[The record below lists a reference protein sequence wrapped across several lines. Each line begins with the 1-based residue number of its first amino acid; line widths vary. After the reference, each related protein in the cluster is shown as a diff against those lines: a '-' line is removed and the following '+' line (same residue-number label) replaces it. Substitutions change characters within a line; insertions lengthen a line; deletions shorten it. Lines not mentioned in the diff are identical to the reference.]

1 MISEP
6 RFQRYLGTDSMQ
18 ATQNFSIGVILDA
31 KSDGIEIF
39 GNSKTLPFVGMKSD
53 FNHLLNF
60 IGVLDFKNIVF
71 TGTNFEPIKN
81 A

>member
-1 MISEP
+1 MP
-6 RFQRYLGTDSMQ
+6 NQMAMKF
-18 ATQNFSIGVILDA
+18 
-31 KSDGIEIF
+31 F

-60 IGVLDFKNIVF
+60 IGVLDFKNTVF

-81 A
+81 ALNKNPTVLRPFSLMLYK